1 MWRRPRPFLAAAL
14 GFRRRRLFT
23 AARRGITDEGDW
35 YYSSEWWGNDSDIE
49 SHCVFRGVSEKGNGV
64 VSVLAYPSST
74 PSPTSWKSTEEQ
86 LQEKLCSPNYRAGE
100 NFNILGYQWR
110 VLRFNDDTRQSTVK
124 VMAASLSSKP
134 GSVFL
139 MQQGHCLAVPYTK
152 SMASVGLASLACC
165 GFDLS
170 SAARSENPMRVLCI
184 GHGGGSLPLFLA
196 TTIEGAVID
205 IVEIDPL
212 VISASVEAMGFPPF
226 SVTYPSGKHIISGNT
241 VQDVLWRG
249 IHERLYLH
257 ESDAEQFVLEN
268 KKFFDIVFI
277 DAYDGNDIFPHK
289 LWNPDFPFL
298 EALARRLHP
307 GHGTV
312 VVNLHSDVD
321 IRDSDG
327 SVSSF
332 VQSTL
337 PMGKYI
343 SKVCSAYRD
352 AVLGRRS
359 CTRKRSPG
367 LGFVVSV
374 PSLYNTT
381 LVACRGFPMN
391 RGSLDRDSVLNTLI
405 SKSIVMEAHL
415 LNLPFSCLKF
425 IKSGFVVLD

>member
-1 MWRRPRPFLAAAL
+1 
-14 GFRRRRLFT
+14 
-23 AARRGITDEGDW
+23 
-35 YYSSEWWGNDSDIE
+35 
-49 SHCVFRGVSEKGNGV
+49 
-64 VSVLAYPSST
+64 
-74 PSPTSWKSTEEQ
+74 
-86 LQEKLCSPNYRAGE
+86 
-100 NFNILGYQWR
+100 
-110 VLRFNDDTRQSTVK
+110 
-124 VMAASLSSKP
+124 
-134 GSVFL
+134 
-139 MQQGHCLAVPYTK
+139 
-152 SMASVGLASLACC
+152 
-165 GFDLS
+165 
-170 SAARSENPMRVLCI
+170 SENPLRVLCI

-196 TTIEGAVID
+196 TAIEGAYID

-212 VISASVEAMGFPPF
+212 VISASVKAMGFPPF
-226 SVTYPSGKHIISGNT
+226 SVTSPSGTRIMSGNT
-241 VQDVLWRG
+241 ILDAAWSG

-257 ESDAEQFVLEN
+257 ESDAEQFVFDN
-268 KKFFDIVFI
+268 KKIYDIVFI

-289 LWNPDFPFL
+289 LWNHDSPFL
-298 EALARRLHP
+298 QALTWRLHP

-352 AVLGRRS
+352 AVLGHRS
-359 CTRKRSPG
+359 CTRKSSPG

-381 LVACRGFPMN
+381 LVVSRGFPLN
-391 RGSLDRDSVLNTLI
+391 RGSLDRDFVLNTLI
-405 SKSIVMEAHL
+405 SKSIEMEDYL
-415 LNLPFSCLKF
+415 DLPFSCLKF